1 MGIGFHRFVR
11 WIRHHLLGS
20 GFHRC
25 VRRFLFFLGS
35 LESLASLAFFFLDSS
50 TSEKEQDWELSTLK
64 PRVEERVQDDT
75 VEVMF
80 LYR

>member
-1 MGIGFHRFVR
+1 MGSTDLAGSF
-11 WIRHHLLGS
+11 IR
-20 GFHRC
+20 RI
-25 VRRFLFFLGS
+25 LFFLGS
-35 LESLASLAFFFLDSS
+35 LESLASLETLTFFFLDSS

-75 VEVMF
+75 VEVMC

>member
-1 MGIGFHRFVR
+1 MR

-20 GFHRC
+20 GFHRS
-25 VRRFLFFLGS
+25 VRRILFFLGS
-35 LESLASLAFFFLDSS
+35 LESLASLETLTFFFLDSS

-75 VEVMF
+75 VEVMC